1 MRTLWAVILALGLA
15 ALTPSSASARNTLDK
30 YFYDSCSCHF
40 GYGNVCQ
47 NGAACVTEGGR
58 CAGSC
63 RPPANATV
71 TDHRHS

>member
-1 MRTLWAVILALGLA
+1 MRTIWSVVPVLALA
-15 ALTPSSASARNTLDK
+15 ALAPSPASARNTISK
-30 YFYDSCSCHF
+30 YHYDTCSCHF

-47 NGAACVTEGGR
+47 NSAACENEGGH

-71 TDHRHS
+71 TDRRS